1 MKKRAFAKLII
12 LVVFAMLAAV
22 SCRGPKEC
30 WGVTSDVSDP
40 AVETLDKE

>member
-12 LVVFAMLAAV
+12 LIVIAMLAAV

-30 WGVTSDVSDP
+30 WGVTSDLGEPSAEVADR
-40 AVETLDKE
+40 D